1 MPDLT
6 RLREEQRRLN
16 DPIVI
21 ATVAAHLFGKPGF
34 EDKAK
39 ALNGAA
45 EWLWDARK
53 IRVPP
58 ADGIS
63 QETWTQ
69 FDEWARLEGQKFL
82 SFGDFV
88 ERLTS
93 GIRNIQLKARIASVK
108 RLWPKLD
115 WDWNDKEP
123 LDLKASENWNE
134 KNVDWYADKIARLY
148 HEERRKNMS
157 RPGQKK

>member
-1 MPDLT
+1 MDLWKQN
-6 RLREEQRRLN
+6 EEAQRLN
-16 DPIVI
+16 EPIVI
-21 ATVAAHLFGKPGF
+21 ATLAANLLGKPEFSG
-34 EDKAK
+34 EEEAK

-45 EWLWDARK
+45 KLLWHARK

-58 ADGIS
+58 ADDIP
-63 QETWTQ
+63 QETWAQ
-69 FDEWARLEGQKFL
+69 FDEWVRLEGQKFS

-93 GIRNIQLKARIASVK
+93 GIQNIQLKARIGWVK

-123 LDLKASENWNE
+123 LDLKAPENWNE
-134 KNVDWYADKIARLY
+134 KNVDWYADEIARLY

-157 RPGQKK
+157 RPG